1 MHYAQSKKRLT
12 HEEITEKWLHDRHD
26 LAGGFESADIVMDAA
41 LRSTRIHKILE
52 ITLTDL

>member
-26 LAGGFESADIVMDAA
+26 LAGGFESADIVVDAA
-41 LRSTRIHKILE
+41 LRST
-52 ITLTDL
+52 